1 VCEAKYWQYEA
12 TFAHSAKSILIS
24 SSLTSQT
31 SSRQC
36 VALLCCAEVL
46 PVFLAVIQE
55 HRDAG
60 TRDKLTH
67 ALFNLV
73 KKPNTAQRR
82 LIADSCADLAA
93 RIGPSRTAEELL
105 PQCWE
110 QVPYWRQSLC
120 SLSASLPQVL
130 THIDDEQAG

>member
-1 VCEAKYWQYEA
+1 M
-12 TFAHSAKSILIS
+12 ILLLRFLLVQVLTLS
-24 SSLTSQT
+24 FLTSQT
-31 SSRQC
+31 SSCQC
-36 VALLCCAEVL
+36 VALLCCADVL

-110 QVPYWRQSLC
+110 QVP
-120 SLSASLPQVL
+120 
-130 THIDDEQAG
+130 D

>member
-1 VCEAKYWQYEA
+1 MIPSLL
-12 TFAHSAKSILIS
+12 TFQA
-24 SSLTSQT
+24 

-110 QVPYWRQSLC
+110 QVPY
-120 SLSASLPQVL
+120 
-130 THIDDEQAG
+130 

>member
-1 VCEAKYWQYEA
+1 M
-12 TFAHSAKSILIS
+12 SP
-24 SSLTSQT
+24 
-31 SSRQC
+31 
-36 VALLCCAEVL
+36 AEVL

-55 HRDAG
+55 HRDAA

-73 KKPNTAQRR
+73 KKPNGVQRR
-82 LIADSCADLAA
+82 LIADSCADLAG

-110 QVPYWRQSLC
+110 QVC
-120 SLSASLPQVL
+120 SPC
-130 THIDDEQAG
+130 